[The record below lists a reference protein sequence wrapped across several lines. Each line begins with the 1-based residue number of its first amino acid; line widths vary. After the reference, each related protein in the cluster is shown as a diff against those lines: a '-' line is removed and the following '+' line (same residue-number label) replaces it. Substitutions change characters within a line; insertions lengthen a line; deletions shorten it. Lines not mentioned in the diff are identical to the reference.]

1 MSHEVFVNME
11 TAKQLKQAGFD
22 WEVRAHY
29 CEKETSAL
37 LYDGY
42 PSAKWNSELY
52 DGCLS
57 APTQAVA
64 HRWIRE
70 VKLVSI
76 SVIYKGFHVSNNTA
90 RFEWQV
96 LFEKIIPEVIG
107 FRDVTQLEAAIF
119 PTYEAALEA
128 GIQKCLSLING

>member
-29 CEKETSAL
+29 CEKETNAL

-42 PSAKWNSELY
+42 LSAKWNSELY

-64 HRWIRE
+64 QRWLRE
-70 VKLVSI
+70 VKHFEVEPHVLYNPKRYRAQVMVSG
-76 SVIYKGFHVSNNTA
+76 KMCEDG
-90 RFEWQV
+90 
-96 LFEKIIPEVIG
+96 PES
-107 FRDVTQLEAAIF
+107 E
-119 PTYEAALEA
+119 TYEIALEA
-128 GIQKCLSLING
+128 GIRKCLSLING